1 MSFTFGFDCYGVRSM
16 SRFRWLL
23 RYFRT
28 IFRKRSVHCI
38 GLTLPPIRQI
48 NFPAFWKFNLIPLTW
63 IMKQIAPIII
73 LEMDSIFIFKR
84 LFIQLGTWIVILFF
98 ITKRGKLHNYSEA
111 LKHTAHPKENLS
123 LSTFTWTERNK
134 IASRHFWAKSNF
146 VQIVTKTSYL
156 KKI

>member
-1 MSFTFGFDCYGVRSM
+1 MSFSFGFDCYGVRSM

-38 GLTLPPIRQI
+38 VLTLPPMRQI
-48 NFPAFWKFNLIPLTW
+48 NFPAFWKFKIKFVIKFLITLTCN
-63 IMKQIAPIII
+63 MKQIVPIII

-98 ITKRGKLHNYSEA
+98 ITKRGNFHNYSEA
-111 LKHTAHPKENLS
+111 MKHSAHPKENLS
-123 LSTFTWTERNK
+123 LSTFTWTEWCR
-134 IASRHFWAKSNF
+134 IAPRHFWAE
-146 VQIVTKTSYL
+146 
-156 KKI
+156 